1 MAKNEPKANHAILAV
16 VAIITLAAIIF
27 FVTPKNDSESRLS
40 NAAEEIGE
48 GVNDAAD
55 ELRGERSTGEKIG
68 DAVEDVGN
76 DIKDA
81 AQ

>member
-1 MAKNEPKANHAILAV
+1 MAKNESKTNYAILVV

-27 FVTPKNDSESRLS
+27 FVTPKDDSDTRIG
-40 NAAEEIGE
+40 NAAEEISE

-81 AQ
+81 AN